1 VFLLEWSSVKGRAS
15 DGGGFVA
22 QRRYFISSI
31 VSILLRQRLYFTYDY
46 YHENRQ
52 AYGGGQMV
60 RCANKNS
67 IVGRRP
73 TSVYAVGLRIT
84 LYDNVV

>member
-1 VFLLEWSSVKGRAS
+1 MVKRRAS

-52 AYGGGQMV
+52 AYGGGEMV
-60 RCANKNS
+60 RCAS
-67 IVGRRP
+67 ILVRPRLLYNISQMLRR
-73 TSVYAVGLRIT
+73 VLVQI
-84 LYDNVV
+84 